1 MNMTTSTGQ
10 ARIEAP
16 AVQFG
21 DIELVQHP
29 GYPLQ
34 PIEAPRQEE
43 EGDLGERR
51 QARRAGYVNGTA
63 RQADER
69 GFGWTIDTSGSGRE
83 TRTTRE
89 ILDTIDADTL
99 RAAQVKGGT
108 KRQIEVNRDRIAAL
122 LGLYEEWKRPDEV
135 YADEAW
141 EICIIWRSGYGRVEI
156 GTEEDGRIGYYV
168 SRTLSEE
175 SKEGNFREHSREE
188 LDRIMSWLAEARE
201 EI

>member
-1 MNMTTSTGQ
+1 MNSMASTGQ

-16 AVQFG
+16 TVPYG
-21 DIELVQHP
+21 GMVPRRGSIRP
-29 GYPLQ
+29 PQ

-43 EGDLGERR
+43 EGDVAEP
-51 QARRAGYVNGTA
+51 QAQRGSGTA
-63 RQADER
+63 WQADES
-69 GFGWTIDTSGSGRE
+69 GLGWTIDTSGSSRE
-83 TRTTRE
+83 TKTTRE

-108 KRQIEVNRDRIAAL
+108 SPQIEVNRDRIAAL
-122 LGLYEEWKRPDEV
+122 LGLRDEWKRPDEV

-156 GTEEDGRIGYYV
+156 GTEEDGSVGYYV

-175 SKEGNFREHSREE
+175 SKEGKFQERSREE
-188 LDRIMSWLAEARE
+188 LDRIMSWLDEAPE

>member
-1 MNMTTSTGQ
+1 MNVIASTGQ
-10 ARIEAP
+10 ARIATP
-16 AVQFG
+16 AVRLER
-21 DIELVQHP
+21 IEPAQRP
-29 GYPLQ
+29 SYPLQ

-43 EGDLGERR
+43 EGDLAERR
-51 QARRAGYVNGTA
+51 QARRAGHVNGAA
-63 RQADER
+63 RQVDER

-83 TRTTRE
+83 TKTTRE
-89 ILDTIDADTL
+89 VLDTIDADTL
-99 RAAQVKGGT
+99 RAAQIKGGT

-122 LGLYEEWKRPDEV
+122 LGLYEEWKQPDEV

-175 SKEGNFREHSREE
+175 SREGNFREHSREE
-188 LDRIMSWLAEARE
+188 LARVMSWLDEARE

>member
-1 MNMTTSTGQ
+1 MNMIASTVQ
-10 ARIEAP
+10 ARIETP
-16 AVQFG
+16 AVRFEY
-21 DIELVQHP
+21 IEPAQRP

-43 EGDLGERR
+43 EGDLPERR
-51 QARRAGYVNGTA
+51 QARRAGHVNGAA

-83 TRTTRE
+83 TKTARE

-108 KRQIEVNRDRIAAL
+108 SPQIEVNRDRIAAL
-122 LGLYEEWKRPDEV
+122 LGLCDEWKRPDEV

-175 SKEGNFREHSREE
+175 SREGNFREHSRKE
-188 LDRIMSWLAEARE
+188 LDRVMSWLDEARE

>member
-1 MNMTTSTGQ
+1 MNSIASTGQ
-10 ARIEAP
+10 VRIEVPAIPYGGMAP
-16 AVQFG
+16 RRGASR
-21 DIELVQHP
+21 P
-29 GYPLQ
+29 PQ

-43 EGDLGERR
+43 EGDVAEP
-51 QARRAGYVNGTA
+51 QAQRMNGTA

-69 GFGWTIDTSGSGRE
+69 GLGWTIDTSGSARE
-83 TRTTRE
+83 TKTTRE

-99 RAAQVKGGT
+99 RAARVKGGT
-108 KRQIEVNRDRIAAL
+108 SPQIEVNRDRIAAL

-156 GTEEDGRIGYYV
+156 GTEEDGSVGYYV

-175 SKEGNFREHSREE
+175 SREGNFREHSREE
-188 LDRIMSWLAEARE
+188 LSRVMSWLDEAPE